1 MKVDSDIDV
10 EEDMSAGHSWNYI
23 LMKPWS
29 FCLSCRY
36 MENRVSKI
44 CERALRLV
52 YDDSRNI
59 TFEELLVK
67 GNSISIHKKISKL
80 YLQKSLTQNKGFH
93 QKISDLLQFIKK
105 PYNFRNNNMLQRKN
119 DKTIYFGT
127 ECISSLAP
135 KIWDIFPRP
144 LKNEICLH
152 SFKLK
157 IRFWV
162 TNKCPCWIC
171 KRYVGSVGFTVIT
184 GFIWSYDRHI
194 QNHDI
199 HLRWSLLWH

>member
-1 MKVDSDIDV
+1 
-10 EEDMSAGHSWNYI
+10 
-23 LMKPWS
+23 
-29 FCLSCRY
+29 

-119 DKTIYFGT
+119 DKTIYFDT

-144 LKNEICLH
+144 LKNEICQH

-162 TNKCPCWIC
+162 TNKCPC
-171 KRYVGSVGFTVIT
+171 
-184 GFIWSYDRHI
+184 
-194 QNHDI
+194 
-199 HLRWSLLWH
+199 